1 MTLDPTACGGT
12 GPEPGPPKPRFCPAC
27 GAPATGSGTF
37 CTTCGGS
44 LAADGRVFQATGAFG
59 CDHCGGGG
67 ARLRRTEVFCPG
79 CRWLRPLG
87 HGYALPSSAF
97 LYALDGHAMDLLS
110 SMGPLNA
117 AAENLSGRIG
127 RPWLEASVNGLRLGP
142 DQLGDI
148 FQTAVMAARIV
159 GLRRMPELY
168 ISGDQMWE
176 ALTLGDADSAFVVI
190 GSVLTNFKDDDLLYV
205 LGREMGHV
213 AAGHALWKT
222 VMQFVSGKHAM
233 NRTVMGDGVMKF
245 LNPGK
250 LLESAIDAPLLA
262 WSRHAEIT
270 ADRAGA
276 LCVGKEAVARRVA
289 AQWALKSF
297 PLYARLNQDALE
309 RQLAEID
316 TGASQAAEWTM
327 SATPFLTRRLKLMQ
341 EYFASEDL
349 IGWREQ
355 IEHWTIE
362 VPRRESQARLRAE
375 IQAAKQPGQIR
386 LHCIGCGEAMRL
398 PQEQVVG
405 KAQVK
410 IRCPNPRCRKVLELT
425 PIPPDEVKVEQMKAD
440 DDTVRIVCVSCQQP
454 MRAPRAAFATGE
466 DVNIRCPNT
475 ACGQVLTIKPKKP
488 EAADAQ
494 TQAQGAAGPGPSA
507 PPEQLSE
514 G

>member
-1 MTLDPTACGGT
+1 MVAPNSRAGGSPKDP
-12 GPEPGPPKPRFCPAC
+12 PPKPKYCPAC
-27 GAPATGSGTF
+27 GAQALGEGVF

-44 LAADGRVFQATGAFG
+44 LASSDPVFQPTGSFG
-59 CDHCGGGG
+59 CDHCGGDGQ
-67 ARLRRTEVFCPG
+67 RLPRAEVFCPI

-87 HGYALPSSAF
+87 PGYALPASTF
-97 LYALDGHAMDLLS
+97 LYALDGQAMDLLS
-110 SMGPLNA
+110 SIGPLNA

-289 AQWALKSF
+289 SQWALKSF
-297 PLYARLNQDALE
+297 PLYARLNQQALE

-316 TGASQAAEWTM
+316 TSTPQAAEWTM

-341 EYFASEDL
+341 EYFTSEDL
-349 IGWREQ
+349 VGWRGQ
-355 IEHWTIE
+355 IEHWTVE
-362 VPRRESQARLRAE
+362 VPRQEAQARLRAE

-386 LHCIGCGEAMRL
+386 LHCIGCGEPMRL
-398 PQEQVVG
+398 PQAQVEG
-405 KAQVK
+405 RAEVK
-410 IRCPNPRCRKVLELT
+410 IRCPNPACAKVLELT
-425 PIPPDEVKVEQMKAD
+425 PIPPDEVRVERVQAD
-440 DDTVRIVCVSCQQP
+440 DDTVRIVCVTCQQP
-454 MRAPRAAFATGE
+454 MRAPRSAFAGGE

-475 ACGQVLTIKPKKP
+475 ACGEVLTIRPKKK
-488 EAADAQ
+488 EAAPDPAS
-494 TQAQGAAGPGPSA
+494 TPASPPAFPVGPPDT
-507 PPEQLSE
+507 LSE